1 MGKISVLNKTNEMTK
16 KSGITKKS
24 GMTKKSGIAKKVAI
38 VDCVNKQQKEITGG
52 NTNYYLIDISNPK
65 RLEPYV
71 VEVEDIIEALDMSFA
86 EGTVLK
92 SLIRLCQLRKNL
104 GKPGSS
110 PLYESQKI
118 KYYADRLL
126 VKYQKL

>member
-1 MGKISVLNKTNEMTK
+1 MDSVGKE
-16 KSGITKKS
+16 
-24 GMTKKSGIAKKVAI
+24 
-38 VDCVNKQQKEITGG
+38 QKEISGG
-52 NTNYYLIDISNPK
+52 NTNYYLINIPNPK
-65 RLEPYV
+65 RLDPYV

-86 EGTVLK
+86 EGTILK

-118 KYYADRLL
+118 KYYSDRLL
-126 VKYQKL
+126 AKYEKL